1 MRMDT
6 RITTKKS
13 IEKAHFITATISQE
27 LFPLGVLEVKMEIG
41 YEELYE
47 WGESQLDLV
56 QDRLFGIPSSKFYKQ
71 IQYVVRTLE
80 IDNDKEEL
88 LTVRFLFI
96 GSINTIEG
104 EKIGIQFRNETELN
118 YNINAIFRIGKFDQI
133 WDCVIALVP
142 LNFYSPRKK
151 KDLFSNE
158 LLELVLNS
166 SMVVFPRIYFTN
178 KLFLNPLNLR
188 DYTI

>member
-1 MRMDT
+1 MDT

-41 YEELYE
+41 YEQLYE

-80 IDNDKEEL
+80 IDNDQEEL

-96 GSINTIEG
+96 GNINTIEG
-104 EKIGIQFRNETELN
+104 EKIGVQFRNETELN
-118 YNINAIFRIGKFDQI
+118 YNINSIFRIGKFDQI

-151 KDLFSNE
+151 KDLFSHE

-188 DYTI
+188 DYTL